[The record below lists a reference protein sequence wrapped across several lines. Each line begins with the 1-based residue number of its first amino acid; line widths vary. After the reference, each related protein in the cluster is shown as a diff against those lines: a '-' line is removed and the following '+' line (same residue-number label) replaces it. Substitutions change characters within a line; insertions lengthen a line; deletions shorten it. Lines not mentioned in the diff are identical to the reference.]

1 MLVTVTGG
9 TGFVG
14 SHTVAALL
22 RAGHSVRLLVR
33 DKAAVE
39 RALSPLGVPAD
50 AVETVVGDVR
60 DAPSVHRAMR
70 GTEGA
75 LHAGAVFSFDT
86 RDHRAMRETNA
97 AGTETVLTAALEAGA
112 DPVVHVSSVVA
123 LMPSRTPLTPQS
135 EVGRPREAYMASKA
149 DSERIA
155 RRLQE
160 EGAPVT
166 ITYPS
171 AVLGPDDPKLGDQ
184 TVRLRNVLKGLMP
197 MWPLGGFPIGDV
209 RDTAALHAALFTPG
223 QGPRRFLGPGRY
235 LSTRD
240 YVKTVRA
247 VTGRAV
253 PTVYLPARGMLAVG
267 GLVGLVQRAVPVHL
281 PAEYGAIYTCACA
294 TRLDGPSAEPLGIAP
309 RPAAE
314 TFADTIGWLHGQ
326 GQLSARQAGNA
337 AG

>member
-14 SHTVAALL
+14 SHSVAALV
-22 RAGHSVRLLVR
+22 RAGHTVRLLVR
-33 DKAAVE
+33 DKATVDP
-39 RALSPLGVPAD
+39 ALAPLGVPAD
-50 AVETVVGDVR
+50 AVETVVGDFR
-60 DAPSVHRAMR
+60 DTDSVHRAMR

-75 LHAGAVFSFDT
+75 LHAGSVFSFDT
-86 RDHRAMRETNA
+86 RDHRRMRETNA
-97 AGTETVLTAALEAGA
+97 AGTETVLTAALAAGA

-123 LMPSRTPLTPQS
+123 LMPSATPLTPQAP
-135 EVGRPREAYMASKA
+135 VGRPREAYMASKA

-155 RRLQE
+155 RQLQE
-160 EGAPVT
+160 KGAPVV

-184 TVRLRNVLKGLMP
+184 TARLRNVLKGLMP
-197 MWPLGGFPIGDV
+197 MWPLGGFPVADV
-209 RDTAALHAALFTPG
+209 RDTAALHAALFEPG
-223 QGPRRFLGPGRY
+223 QGPRRFLGPGHY

-240 YVKTVRA
+240 YVRTVRE
-247 VTGRAV
+247 VTGRKI
-253 PTVYLPARGMLAVG
+253 PTIYLPARAMLGVG
-267 GLVGLVQRAVPVHL
+267 ALVGLVQRALPVHL

-294 TRLDGPSAEPLGIAP
+294 TRLDAVAAAPLGIRP

-314 TFADTIGWLHGQ
+314 TFADAIGWLHSQ
-326 GQLSARQAGNA
+326 GQLSDRQAGRA